1 MKEKHTFKEFFKKQT
16 STEKV
21 FKQIPVLLFI
31 ICILLVISIFM
42 INKTNQL
49 LETVV
54 NNGIDIH
61 DYESFK
67 DTFIEVETEND
78 KTVEDYLPIVGEL
91 HEKDE
96 SNTEGNPSNE
106 QETTTKQNSVSKNES
121 TTKANTETT
130 SIIANGSTTQSDDS
144 NISKKTYVITKTKKI
159 HTPSCH
165 YAINTK
171 QENKQTLNLSDEEI
185 KQYKNNGYEFC
196 KKCGGK

>member
-1 MKEKHTFKEFFKKQT
+1 MEDKNSFKDFLKKQT

-78 KTVEDYLPIVGEL
+78 KTVGDYLPIVGEL